1 MVDRIRLERTYAP
14 AAMRWTLLLSA
25 YGSLLV
31 YGLVDN
37 ARGPLFPDL
46 LVGLHLSD
54 SLGGLLF
61 TTTSAFGA
69 VGAVGGRWVRR
80 RVSLSASL
88 RLGLLLFALGAAG
101 FGASRGLPGLF
112 SAAAVLGVGMGLL
125 SLVQAEAVARGSP
138 PPLHRRTFAG
148 LHVMYGASSFAAP
161 LVVGAL
167 ARAELGW
174 QASCFVLSGVACLS
188 VLVLLPVSDPEG
200 PTFEAPQPEPGAK
213 PDAPEAGLGRQV
225 LFSMILGTYC
235 MGELTVGTRLVL
247 HARRLG
253 WSPDQAGA
261 LLSGFF
267 LGMLAGRVF
276 VTVVPL
282 RLSHRG
288 LLYASGG
295 LAAISAVVGLLWHPA
310 GLAASGLFMGPFY
323 PTGQALLRQ
332 SFPRSFDAVM
342 GTALA
347 VVAGLVMATH
357 AGVGVASDAVGLPIA
372 LWVVPASLVAAVVFT
387 AVSGRATAS

>member
-1 MVDRIRLERTYAP
+1 
-14 AAMRWTLLLSA
+14 MRWTLLLSA

-46 LVGLHLSD
+46 LAGLRLSD
-54 SLGGLLF
+54 TLGGLLF

-80 RVSLSASL
+80 QVSLSTSL
-88 RLGLLLFALGAAG
+88 RLGLLLFAVGAAG
-101 FGASRGLPGLF
+101 LGASGGLPALLA
-112 SAAAVLGVGMGLL
+112 AAAVLGVGMGLL

-138 PPLHRRTFAG
+138 AALHRRTFAG

-167 ARAELGW
+167 ARAGLGW
-174 QASCFVLSGVACLS
+174 QASCFALAGVCSAGVLL
-188 VLVLLPVSDPEG
+188 LLPVSDPEW
-200 PTFEAPQPEPGAK
+200 TEADASPS
-213 PDAPEAGLGRQV
+213 PDASAPALTDEGGLRRQV
-225 LFSMILGTYC
+225 LFALILATYC

-253 WSPDQAGA
+253 WSPGEAEA

-267 LGMLAGRVF
+267 LGMLAGRLF
-276 VTVVPL
+276 VTIVPL

-288 LLYASGG
+288 LLHTSGG
-295 LAAISAVVGLLWHPA
+295 LAAISATFGLLVHPA
-310 GLAASGLFMGPFY
+310 GLAVSGLFMGPFY
-323 PTGQALLRQ
+323 PTGQALLRE
-332 SFPRSFDAVM
+332 SFPRTFDAAM

-357 AGVGVASDAVGLPIA
+357 AGVGVASDAVGLHVA
-372 LWVVPASLVAAVVFT
+372 LWIVPASLVAAV
-387 AVSGRATAS
+387 ACAALSGRGPGR

>member
-1 MVDRIRLERTYAP
+1 
-14 AAMRWTLLLSA
+14 MRWSLLLSA

-31 YGLVDN
+31 YGLIDN

-46 LVGLHLSD
+46 LAGLRLSD

-69 VGAVGGRWVRR
+69 VGAVGGRRVRR
-80 RVSLSASL
+80 AVSLCASL
-88 RLGLLLFALGAAG
+88 RLGLLLFAVGAAG
-101 FGASRGLPGLF
+101 LGASAGLPSLLV
-112 SAAAVLGVGMGLL
+112 AAAVLGVGMGLL
-125 SLVQAEAVARGSP
+125 SLAQAEAVARGSP
-138 PPLHRRTFAG
+138 VELHRRTFAG
-148 LHVMYGASSFAAP
+148 LHVMYGASSSAAP
-161 LVVGAL
+161 QVVGAL
-167 ARAELGW
+167 AGAGFGW
-174 QASCFVLSGVACLS
+174 QAICFVLSGVAAASALA
-188 VLVLLPVSDPEG
+188 LLPVSDP
-200 PTFEAPQPEPGAK
+200 AAGATE
-213 PDAPEAGLGRQV
+213 APEAALDGEGATDEGGLARHV
-225 LFSMILGTYC
+225 VYALILGTYC

-253 WSPDQAGA
+253 WSPGEAEA

-267 LGMLAGRVF
+267 LGILAGRLL

-288 LLYASGG
+288 LLYGCGG
-295 LAAISAVVGLLWHPA
+295 LAALSAAAGLLWHPA

-332 SFPRSFDAVM
+332 SFPRTFDAAM

-357 AGVGVASDAVGLPIA
+357 AGVGVASDALGLAAA
-372 LWVVPASLVAAVVFT
+372 LWIVPASLAAAVALT
-387 AVSGRATAS
+387 AVSGRSGPS

>member
-1 MVDRIRLERTYAP
+1 
-14 AAMRWTLLLSA
+14 MRWTLLLSA

-46 LVGLHLSD
+46 LLGLRLSD

-61 TTTSAFGA
+61 TTTSGFGA

-101 FGASRGLPGLF
+101 FGASRGLPGLL

-138 PPLHRRTFAG
+138 PALHRRTFAG

-174 QASCFVLSGVACLS
+174 QATCFVLSALVCLS
-188 VLVLLPVSDPEG
+188 VLVLLPVSDPGG
-200 PTFEAPQPEPGAK
+200 PAPEAPKPEPGAK
-213 PDAPEAGLGRQV
+213 SEAPDDAGLGRQV

-235 MGELTVGTRLVL
+235 MGELTIGTRLVL
-247 HARRLG
+247 HARRLD
-253 WSPDQAGA
+253 WSPGEAEA

-267 LGMLAGRVF
+267 LGMLAGRMF
-276 VTVVPL
+276 VTLVPL

-295 LAAISAVVGLLWHPA
+295 LAALSAVAGLLWHPA
-310 GLAASGLFMGPFY
+310 GLAVSGLFMGPFY
-323 PTGQALLRQ
+323 PTGQALLRE

-342 GTALA
+342 GTALV

-357 AGVGVASDAVGLPIA
+357 AGVGVASDAVGLPVA
-372 LWVVPASLVAAVVFT
+372 LWIVPSSLVAAVILT
-387 AVSGRATAS
+387 AVSGRAPAS